1 MIMIVVALIAGL
13 VFGVGLTISR
23 MVDPAKVLGF
33 LDIAGAWDPSLILV
47 MAGAIMVAFPAFF
60 VIQRRGHDMR
70 GRGVALPPRWPL
82 DWRLVTGSIVFGAGW
97 GLVGFCP
104 GPALASLGLGS
115 ARSLVFIAAMLIGML
130 AVDLANRQLGAR
142 RGAPLIDAQPSGQRL
157 IDRFLKFE
165 EKR

>member
-1 MIMIVVALIAGL
+1 MIMIVVALISGL

-47 MAGAIMVAFPAFF
+47 MAGAIVVAFPAFF
-60 VIQRRGHDMR
+60 WVQRRGHDIR
-70 GRGVALPPRWPL
+70 ARAVALPPRWPL
-82 DWRLVTGSIVFGAGW
+82 DWRLVAGSVIFGAGW

-115 ARSLVFIAAMLIGML
+115 ARSLIFIAAMLIGMA
-130 AVDLANRQLGAR
+130 AVELANRQIAAR
-142 RGAPLIDAQPSGQRL
+142 SATRAVASEG
-157 IDRFLKFE
+157 
-165 EKR
+165 